1 MAVDGDPRKA
11 DLTQLTKNFCESCF
25 PVHTHTHT
33 HTRLSVI
40 NKHIHQTQ
48 RLLDFGPT
56 MEHPV
61 REIGGV
67 ITALTTGSPQQ
78 QQDALA
84 EYFLPDASFTH
95 PFCHVPSFNKGAIA
109 VAPNT
114 DSRWL
119 LLCIYRWYRT
129 LSPAVDVSV
138 DSAVLDQKTGQLFVK
153 IRQTFSIFFI
163 PLYRAR
169 VRLVTVL
176 DLEQRASSSPAS
188 TETPEPAPGQDR
200 VKYYIAAQ
208 EDLYQMNDCVQ
219 FLVPRV
225 GQHLWSLW
233 QLFSTLLCVL
243 GAVLLLPVY
252 YLVNGCRR
260 AKVA

>member
-1 MAVDGDPRKA
+1 
-11 DLTQLTKNFCESCF
+11 
-25 PVHTHTHT
+25 
-33 HTRLSVI
+33 
-40 NKHIHQTQ
+40 
-48 RLLDFGPT
+48 

-61 REIGGV
+61 REIAGV

-78 QQDALA
+78 QRDALA

-95 PFCHVPSFNKGAIA
+95 PFCHVPSFNKGAIRL
-109 VAPNT
+109 APNT

-153 IRQTFSIFFI
+153 IRQTFAIFFI

-176 DLEQRASSSPAS
+176 DLEQRASSSTTAAAAV
-188 TETPEPAPGQDR
+188 TESREPSAPGQQDR
-200 VKYYIAAQ
+200 AKYYIAAQ

-225 GQHLWSLW
+225 GQHIWRLW

-252 YLVNGCRR
+252 YLVNGSRT